1 MHGPTRLAEDLSM
14 TSKNPK
20 VDALLDRQTQWKS
33 PMEELRRIALDAGL
47 SEDVKWGSPCYT
59 DGGRNIALIQGFKAY
74 CALLFFKGAL
84 LPDPSGLLTAMT
96 ENVQSARQFRCVS
109 VSDVTASRQ
118 ALQDL
123 LRAAIDAE
131 RSGAK
136 VVLKTPDQFEVPS
149 EFQSALDANPALRTA
164 FESLTPGRRRAYLLH
179 FSQTKQSST
188 RTARIAKNASRILEG
203 KGLDD

>member
-1 MHGPTRLAEDLSM
+1 M

-20 VDALLDRQTQWKS
+20 VDAFLDRQAQWKA

-59 DGGRNIALIQGFKAY
+59 DGGRNIVLIQGFKAY

-118 ALQDL
+118 SLQNL
-123 LRAAIDAE
+123 LCAAIDAE

-136 VVLKTPDQFEVPS
+136 AALKTPDQFEVPS
-149 EFQSALDANPALRTA
+149 EFQSALDTDPALRTA

-179 FSQTKQSST
+179 FSQAKQSST
-188 RTARIAKNASRILEG
+188 RTARIAKNTPRILEG